1 MDIEIDTALVR
12 RIGGESQR
20 CSDSLTAVSVA
31 DGSDGQLGGA
41 YSSLIDLLQTA
52 VGEVAK
58 TTAQAA
64 ENASHAA
71 DLHDTV
77 EGQIAAAR
85 PPILPRLD

>member
-1 MDIEIDTALVR
+1 MDININTALVR

-20 CSDSLTAVSVA
+20 CSDALTAVSVA

-58 TTAQAA
+58 ATAQAA
-64 ENASHAA
+64 ENASQAA
-71 DLHDTV
+71 DLHDTT
-77 EGQIAAAR
+77 EEQISDSLSA
-85 PPILPRLD
+85 ILPRLD

>member
-1 MDIEIDTALVR
+1 MDININTALVR

-58 TTAQAA
+58 ATAQAA
-64 ENASHAA
+64 ENATQAA
-71 DLHDTV
+71 DLHDTT
-77 EGQIAAAR
+77 EEQISDSLSA
-85 PPILPRLD
+85 ILPQLD

>member
-20 CSDSLTAVSVA
+20 CSDALNAVSVA

-52 VGEVAK
+52 LGEVAK
-58 TTAQAA
+58 ATAQAA
-64 ENASHAA
+64 ESASHAA

-77 EGQIAAAR
+77 EEQISASLSADNAQ
-85 PPILPRLD
+85 IS

>member
-20 CSDSLTAVSVA
+20 CSDSLNAVSVA
-31 DGSDGQLGGA
+31 DGSGGQLGGA
-41 YSSLIDLLQTA
+41 YSSVIDLLQAA

-58 TTAQAA
+58 ATAQTG

-77 EGQIAAAR
+77 EEQISDSLSA
-85 PPILPRLD
+85 ILPQLD

>member
-1 MDIEIDTALVR
+1 MDININTALVR

-20 CSDSLTAVSVA
+20 CSDSLNAVSVA

-41 YSSLIDLLQTA
+41 YSSLIDLLQAA

-58 TTAQAA
+58 ATARAA
-64 ENASHAA
+64 ENASQAA

-77 EGQIAAAR
+77 EEQISDSLSA
-85 PPILPRLD
+85 ILPRLD

>member
-1 MDIEIDTALVR
+1 MDIEIDTELVR
-12 RIGGESQR
+12 RIGGQSQR

-31 DGSDGQLGGA
+31 DDSDGQLGEA

-58 TTAQAA
+58 ATAQPA

-77 EGQIAAAR
+77 EEQISDSLSA
-85 PPILPRLD
+85 ILPQLD

>member
-1 MDIEIDTALVR
+1 MDIEIDTALMR

-41 YSSLIDLLQTA
+41 YSSLIDLLQAA

-58 TTAQAA
+58 ATAQAA
-64 ENASHAA
+64 ESASQAA
-71 DLHDTV
+71 DLHDAT
-77 EGQIAAAR
+77 EAQISASLSADNAQ
-85 PPILPRLD
+85 IS

>member
-41 YSSLIDLLQTA
+41 YSSLIDLLQAA

-58 TTAQAA
+58 ATTQAA
-64 ENASHAA
+64 ESASQAA
-71 DLHDTV
+71 DLHDAN
-77 EGQIAAAR
+77 EAQISASLSADNAQ
-85 PPILPRLD
+85 IS

>member
-12 RIGGESQR
+12 RIGGQSQR

-31 DGSDGQLGGA
+31 DGSGGELGGN
-41 YSSLIDLLQTA
+41 YSSVIALLQAA

-58 TTAQAA
+58 ATARAA

-77 EGQIAAAR
+77 EEQISDSLSA
-85 PPILPRLD
+85 ILPRLD

>member
-20 CSDSLTAVSVA
+20 CSELNAVPVA
-31 DGSDGQLGGA
+31 DGSGGQLGGA
-41 YSSLIDLLQTA
+41 YSSLIDLLQAA

-58 TTAQAA
+58 ATAQTA

-77 EGQIAAAR
+77 EEQISDSLSA
-85 PPILPRLD
+85 ILPQLD

>member
-1 MDIEIDTALVR
+1 MDININTALVR

-20 CSDSLTAVSVA
+20 CSDALNAVSVA

-58 TTAQAA
+58 ATAQAA
-64 ENASHAA
+64 ESASQAA

-77 EGQIAAAR
+77 EEQISDSLSA
-85 PPILPRLD
+85 ILPQLD

>member
-1 MDIEIDTALVR
+1 MDININTALVR

-58 TTAQAA
+58 ATAQAA
-64 ENASHAA
+64 ENASQAA

-77 EGQIAAAR
+77 EEQISDSLSA
-85 PPILPRLD
+85 ILPRLD